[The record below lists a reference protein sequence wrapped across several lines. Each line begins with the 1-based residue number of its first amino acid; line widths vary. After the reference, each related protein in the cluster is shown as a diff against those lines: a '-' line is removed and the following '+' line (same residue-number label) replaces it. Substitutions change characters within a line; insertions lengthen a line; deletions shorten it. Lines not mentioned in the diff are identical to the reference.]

1 MEVSKSKKR
10 KSGVEDGDD
19 QPNKKTKTDEAG
31 GIHIFSMLYT
41 HTHTHT
47 HTQCVAFG
55 TDKSVLFMEVTSK
68 CSDIHVC
75 TCMLHYSLSLYCV
88 CLHRDVVCW

>member
-31 GIHIFSMLYT
+31 GILIFSMLYI
-41 HTHTHT
+41 HT
-47 HTQCVAFG
+47 HTQTHTMCG
-55 TDKSVLFMEVTSK
+55 IWDRQK
-68 CSDIHVC
+68 CPVYGGYFK
-75 TCMLHYSLSLYCV
+75 MQ
-88 CLHRDVVCW
+88 

>member
-41 HTHTHT
+41 HT
-47 HTQCVAFG
+47 QCVAFG

-75 TCMLHYSLSLYCV
+75 MLQYYIFM
-88 CLHRDVVCW
+88 